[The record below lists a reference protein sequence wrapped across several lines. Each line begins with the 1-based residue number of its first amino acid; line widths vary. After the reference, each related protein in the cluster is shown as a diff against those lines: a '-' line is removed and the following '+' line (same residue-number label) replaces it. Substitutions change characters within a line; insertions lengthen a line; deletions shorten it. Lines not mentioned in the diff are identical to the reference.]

1 MTCQDFDDQFDA
13 YTRGALRDDA
23 ARALEQH
30 AAECAA
36 CAIRLERL
44 PQVDVSTFAPALPIA
59 LRDVTLAVVR
69 QRRAQSAQRKWLGG
83 GLIAAAAVIAV
94 LMIPRGTRRGPEVVA
109 SSGDSLARRPESA
122 TALAADRATTEF
134 EAIDAAER
142 ELRSAIEAAPADA
155 QLRAFL
161 ASVTAQREELRR
173 RVEAAHT

>member
-1 MTCQDFDDQFDA
+1 MTCPDFDDQFDA
-13 YTRGALRDDA
+13 YARGALRDDVA
-23 ARALEQH
+23 TAIEQH
-30 AAECAA
+30 AAGCAA

-44 PQVDVSTFAPALPIA
+44 PQADVSTFAPALPIE
-59 LRDVTLAVVR
+59 LRDVTLAAVR
-69 QRRAQSAQRKWLGG
+69 QRRAQSTQYKWLAG
-83 GLIAAAAVIAV
+83 GLMAAAAVIAV
-94 LMIPRGTRRGPEVVA
+94 LMIPRGTRAGPGVVA
-109 SSGDSLARRPESA
+109 SGDSLVRSPVSA

-142 ELRSAIEAAPADA
+142 ELRTAIAAAPADA